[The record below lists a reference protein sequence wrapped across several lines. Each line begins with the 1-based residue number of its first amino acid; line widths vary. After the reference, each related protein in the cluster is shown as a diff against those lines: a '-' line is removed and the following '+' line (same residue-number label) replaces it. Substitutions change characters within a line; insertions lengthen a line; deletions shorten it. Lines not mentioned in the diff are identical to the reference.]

1 MYRGL
6 LFCVI
11 VQPSNLM
18 YSIPTHPTSGSSE
31 KSVFVFSQAAHT
43 LGCAIY
49 RTRISRI

>member
-6 LFCVI
+6 LFFVI

-18 YSIPTHPTSGSSE
+18 YSIPTHPTSVSSE
-31 KSVFVFSQAAHT
+31 KSVFVFSQA